1 MVCPG
6 YVGAEWVTCQVFT
19 VFIFGNLDI
28 KTAKETTIT
37 IETFTQVVF
46 QIIHFLDMF

>member
-1 MVCPG
+1 MVCRG

-28 KTAKETTIT
+28 KTLFCAEREKHKDR
-37 IETFTQVVF
+37 VVY
-46 QIIHFLDMF
+46 QRIHFLEMF